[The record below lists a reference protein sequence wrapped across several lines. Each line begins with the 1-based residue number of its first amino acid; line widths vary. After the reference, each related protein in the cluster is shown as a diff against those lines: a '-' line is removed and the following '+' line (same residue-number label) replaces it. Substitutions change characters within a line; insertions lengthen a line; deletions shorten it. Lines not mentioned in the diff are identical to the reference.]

1 MIKPKRKRAKTF
13 KKCHNT
19 ATPVST
25 KLYSRTEL
33 LHLFCKDGEK
43 KAFGIS
49 SKKYPAVFRNFQ
61 NWNIHDTDM
70 DYDL

>member
-1 MIKPKRKRAKTF
+1 M
-13 KKCHNT
+13 KCHNT
-19 ATPVST
+19 TSPVST
-25 KLYSRTEL
+25 KLYSRCEF
-33 LHLFCKDGEK
+33 LHVFCKGEEK

-49 SKKYPAVFRNFQ
+49 SKKYPTDFPNLQ

>member
-13 KKCHNT
+13 MKCHNT

-25 KLYSRTEL
+25 KLYSRTEF
-33 LHLFCKDGEK
+33 LHVFCKGEEK

-61 NWNIHDTDM
+61 N
-70 DYDL
+70 